1 MVPGT
6 PGSIWDPDEVRDG
19 KSKGK
24 AMGTPFE
31 VVDET
36 TAAELEAAFEEVGEG
51 DGVFGIIDETGIYAP
66 FPLLDYNLTVE
77 MVISE
82 DQGSLQYS
90 IYMENDG
97 DVEIPMMSVRPDL
110 PEGLELIDA
119 SSKPLGPVAPGRKV
133 AVSFM
138 VKASFESLTQGVDG
152 TPISGLDTHVLAEL
166 KIRNRSAE
174 YHVHVTNTRQ
184 WNLRRILIR
193 PSLPYGVVP
202 LDEETTIPVLKAGE
216 AETIEFRLIT
226 KDEVDKQVRHQK
238 RLTVHSLYT
247 PSPPRRR
254 HKGFPRSHT
263 DEELEEMV
271 RRLEELES
279 AILIPEE
286 DRLEDILEMDGFEYG
301 IEVME
306 VYECLEHDGLEEGF
320 LLIEI
325 EVEEPRPMGEPQE
338 YVEAYEEE
346 FVVIDLEEFAS
357 IRPLGLEPTITDEID
372 IEPMEIDF

>member
-1 MVPGT
+1 
-6 PGSIWDPDEVRDG
+6 
-19 KSKGK
+19 
-24 AMGTPFE
+24 MGIPFE
-31 VVDET
+31 VVDES

-51 DGVFGIIDETGIYAP
+51 GGVFGIIDETGIYAP

-82 DQGSLQYS
+82 DQDRLQYS

-97 DVEIPMMSVRPDL
+97 DTEIPMMSVRPEL
-110 PEGLELIDA
+110 PEGLELMDA
-119 SSKPLGPVAPGRKV
+119 TSKPLGPVAPGKKV
-133 AVSFM
+133 AVSFL
-138 VKASFESLTQGVDG
+138 VKASFEALTQGVDG

-166 KIRNRSAE
+166 KIRGREPE
-174 YHVHVTNTRQ
+174 YNVNVTNTRQ
-184 WNLRRILIR
+184 WNLRRILIK

-202 LDEETTIPVLKAGE
+202 IDEESEIAVLKAGE
-216 AETIEFRLIT
+216 TETVEFRLIT
-226 KDEVDKQVRHQK
+226 KDQVDKQLRHKQ
-238 RLTVHSLYT
+238 RLTTQSLYT

-254 HKGFPRSHT
+254 HKGFPRSHS

-271 RRLEELES
+271 RRLMELES
-279 AILIPEE
+279 AILIPDE
-286 DRLEDILEMDGFEYG
+286 DRLEDLLEMDGFEYN

-306 VYECLEHDGLEEGF
+306 VYECLEHDALEEGF
-320 LLIEI
+320 QLIEI
-325 EVEEPRPMGEPQE
+325 EVEEPRPMGEPNE
-338 YVEAYEEE
+338 YIDAYEED